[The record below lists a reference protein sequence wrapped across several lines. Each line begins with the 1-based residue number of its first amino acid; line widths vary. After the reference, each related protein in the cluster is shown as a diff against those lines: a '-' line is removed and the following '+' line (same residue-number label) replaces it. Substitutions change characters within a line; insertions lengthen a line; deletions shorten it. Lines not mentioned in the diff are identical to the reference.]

1 MGRLIDI
8 HEIDEFSEVVTVP
21 LKAVTDEILSSIR
34 HLDEKREMEPFLRQI
49 LYDPNETPHGP
60 TEIAD
65 ILTTHVHV
73 TGEKQLAAF
82 VLKGKSWPKVSA
94 RDVAHQ
100 LTRVRQVQGL
110 GLLVLSAVGDI
121 QDDAQRDFFQIAS
134 DGRYDHLIIDA
145 GDLARLLI
153 AYDKICPRDGTPY
166 DETGM
171 CREGHWLDEGIRIE
185 IDVREEI
192 RYSVLKLKDVSHA
205 GAKRYRGTI
214 LLDRHYPRDV
224 IREVIQEST
233 HALRHENY
241 YRNEHTKSRWGET
254 PAHVVW
260 MFIAHDLEDV
270 AAPNWVCRSM
280 WLDPSLPGPFRPFP
294 LRADEWLDDI
304 AVAWNHQYRVL
315 KRLYAANLGT
325 KQQVVEG
332 LQAILKPMVRS
343 ASRATE
349 LFGEYT
355 DGRMSEE
362 DFVSA
367 MQKMEPQVREL
378 YLESMRIPLPPQ
390 DCTDYEQACQ
400 DVFAIIDNVFL
411 FYSERGLRTWPKKN
425 RDWLMQ
431 DAVNRYY
438 EHIER
443 IKFEEAKLD

>member
-8 HEIDEFSEVVTVP
+8 HEIDEFSEIVTVDG
-21 LKAVTDEILSSIR
+21 KAVTDEILSNIR

-73 TGEKQLAAF
+73 RGERKLAAF

-100 LTRVRQVQGL
+100 LTRVRQVQGIC
-110 GLLVLSAVGDI
+110 LLVLSAVGSI
-121 QDDAQRDFFQIAS
+121 QDNAQRDFFQIAS
-134 DGRYDHLIIDA
+134 DGGYDHLIIDA

-153 AYDKICPRDGTPY
+153 AYEKICARDGTPY

-171 CREGHWLDEGIRIE
+171 CRKGHSLDDGIRIE
-185 IDVREEI
+185 IDVREGM
-192 RYSVLKLKDVSHA
+192 RYSVLKLRDVSHG
-205 GAKRYRGTI
+205 GAKRYAATI

-224 IREVIQEST
+224 VREAIQEAT
-233 HALRHENY
+233 HALRHQNY
-241 YRNEHTKSRWGET
+241 YRNEHTRSRWDET

-260 MFIAHDLEDV
+260 LFIAHDLEDV
-270 AAPNWVCRSM
+270 GTANWVCRSM
-280 WLDPSLPGPFRPFP
+280 WVDSSLPGPFHPLP

-304 AVAWNHQYRVL
+304 AVAWNDQYRVL
-315 KRLYAANLGT
+315 KRLYAENRGT

-332 LQAILKPMVRS
+332 LQAILEPMVRS
-343 ASRATE
+343 AKRAID
-349 LFGEYT
+349 LFGQYS

-378 YLESMRIPLPPQ
+378 YLESGRIPLPPQ
-390 DCTDYEQACQ
+390 DCGDYEQACQ
-400 DVFAIIDNVFL
+400 VVFAIIDNVFL
-411 FYSERGLRTWPKKN
+411 FYSERGLRTWPKEN

-431 DAVNRYY
+431 DAVKRLRG
-438 EHIER
+438 EMKRVE
-443 IKFEEAKLD
+443 FEEGKLD